1 MRIMAGHNQRRGL
14 TMLELLVACCLVA
27 IALTLAAPAAV
38 QMRQDARRM
47 QCANSLKQ
55 IAIALHNYHDA
66 HGSLAPGWTAHHS
79 HPQSGLRLGWSTAI
93 LPYMEQMPLY
103 DLIDFN
109 QPSQIEP
116 GILQTDLSVYR
127 CPADTTP
134 ATNPMRSGYGT
145 SNYSANFG
153 DQPLPRPVPGRL
165 SASWPGQPDT
175 PMGRNG
181 SLQVTGLFWLNSNV
195 RFRDVTDGMS
205 NTIMAGERSYRSGAG
220 VWPGVGSNEFEN
232 DQVTESSVNSRLN
245 QSFTGYSSLHAGG
258 ANFMLSDGSVRFISN
273 QVDSATTPG
282 ETGVYQRLAN
292 RRDGQPIS
300 DF

>member
-1 MRIMAGHNQRRGL
+1 MRIMTGRDQRRGL

-55 IAIALHNYHDA
+55 IGLALHNYHDA
-66 HGSLAPGWTAHHS
+66 HGSLAPGWTAHHA

-93 LPYMEQMPLY
+93 LPYMEQMPLF
-103 DLIDFN
+103 DLVDFN
-109 QPSQIEP
+109 QPAKTEAR
-116 GILQTDLSVYR
+116 ILQTGVSVYR

-175 PMGRNG
+175 PMGRQG
-181 SLQVTGLFWLNSNV
+181 FSRATGLFWLNSSV

-205 NTIMAGERSYRSGAG
+205 NTIMVGERSYRSGAG

-232 DQVTESSVNSRLN
+232 DQVTDSSFNSPLN
-245 QSFTGYSSLHAGG
+245 QSFTGYSSLHSGG
-258 ANFMLSDGSVRFISN
+258 ANFLFGDGSVRFIAN
-273 QVDSATTPG
+273 QVDSAMATG
-282 ETGVYQRLAN
+282 ERGVYQNLAN
-292 RRDGQPIS
+292 PRDGNPIS
-300 DF
+300 NF